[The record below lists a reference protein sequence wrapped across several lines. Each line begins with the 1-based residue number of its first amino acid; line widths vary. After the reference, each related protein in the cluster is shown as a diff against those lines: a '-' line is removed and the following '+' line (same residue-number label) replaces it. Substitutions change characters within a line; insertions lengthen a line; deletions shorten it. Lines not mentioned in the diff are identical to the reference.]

1 MKKIQI
7 IILAACL
14 AALNCESI
22 TAAPVSPGRALE
34 IGRAILEGP
43 ATRGVASKTSIVW
56 DGMFEGEP
64 ATATPAFYVIAKDG
78 GGFVIVSA
86 NDNARPVLAFS
97 ETGRFETKDMPD
109 NVRWWMER
117 MKSYVRA
124 QVFPDGRTLAQW
136 AALADTRANGAID
149 GTITDKVEHLTPEWN
164 QGNTDSYYFGQ
175 QVFNKYCPQSSAGLT
190 ITGCVATAVG
200 ELLTTL
206 SGLYPDDMSVKGQ
219 GTVGGYTASSGHVAP
234 PAYELTTSY
243 DWAGLRTLTDSD
255 AIRQAIQD
263 GKTELLDNLGHLLAD
278 CGAIA
283 KASYSVSGTSAATGS
298 NIVQGFAEHLYTSKT
313 AHTES
318 ESNYT
323 PARWKRM
330 LKEELQKHPLLYS
343 GQSPS
348 SGGHAF
354 LFDGYGHFE
363 GDDVFHI
370 NFGWSGFCN
379 GYYFYDNLD
388 TGDGYI
394 YSDHGMLA
402 ILDFYPDA
410 RQQTSYPVI
419 IRYRAV
425 QFTDGSSCLGISS
438 LGDIVPGEYSRFRI
452 GGIQNGGSTDYIGT
466 FQFWQED
473 KDGNKIGDVLFETS
487 RSEEKPLSPG
497 YYFYYTSVGLR
508 PSRAEFGDRIVGYY
522 STDASATAWEKIQ
535 VDRNGSIVGEFP
547 LVPAAFI
554 KTESTYQR
562 GDFMPLQIMNYDQ
575 PYAGTVW
582 TITAPDGTESTVP
595 QSEVEFQ
602 LTMAGKYRIK
612 AAIAPS
618 DGADVVEN
626 VVTYITVR

>member
-34 IGRAILEGP
+34 IGRAVLEGP

-86 NDNARPVLAFS
+86 NDNARPILAFS

-109 NVRWWMER
+109 NVKWWMER

-190 ITGCVATAVG
+190 ITGCVATAMG
-200 ELLTTL
+200 ELLTAL
-206 SGLYPDDMSVKGQ
+206 SGLYPDDMPVKGQ
-219 GTVGGYTASSGHVAP
+219 GTVGGYTVNSGVAP
-234 PAYELTTSY
+234 PAYELTTTY

-278 CGAIA
+278 CGAILQA
-283 KASYSVSGTSAATGS
+283 QYGVEATRTDSGSYLPQKMAAH
-298 NIVQGFAEHLYTSKT
+298 FYTSKT
-313 AHTES
+313 AHTDFCS
-318 ESNYT
+318 DYSLS
-323 PARWKRM
+323 RWKRK
-330 LKEELQKHPLLYS
+330 LKADLSERPVLYS
-343 GQSPS
+343 GTDTKK
-348 SGGHAF
+348 GGHSF
-354 LFDGYGHFE
+354 VFDGYGKYNGE
-363 GDDVFHI
+363 DVFHV
-370 NFGWSGFCN
+370 NFGWSGSAN
-379 GYYFYDNLD
+379 GYYFVDYLDSGNGVYSDNLM
-388 TGDGYI
+388 
-394 YSDHGMLA
+394 HA
-402 ILDFYPDA
+402 VFDFFPDA
-410 RQQTSYPVI
+410 RQQTSYPTGLALSSAGSSHGFTI
-419 IRYRAV
+419 PDNIPTGEYV
-425 QFTDGSSCLGISS
+425 QFSVGRLNNIGKESFTGEVRLGLIQREGITYYES
-438 LGDIVPGEYSRFRI
+438 LYGDIS
-452 GGIQNGGSTDYIGT
+452 DL
-466 FQFWQED
+466 
-473 KDGNKIGDVLFETS
+473 K
-487 RSEEKPLSPG
+487 PG
-497 YYFYYTSVGLR
+497 YGYPTFSFYTLF
-508 PSRAEFGDRIVGYY
+508 PSETTFSFGDRLGLYY
-522 STDASATAWEKIQ
+522 TTDGGAQMTAVPYPKDGTLI
-535 VDRNGSIVGEFP
+535 GEIP
-547 LVPAAFI
+547 LFPAAFI
-554 KTESTYQR
+554 VTDGPYDV
-562 GDFMPLQIMNYDQ
+562 GDWFQFQLMNYDGL
-575 PYAGTVW
+575 YAGTVW

-595 QSEVEFQ
+595 QSEVEFE

-626 VVTYITVR
+626 VVTSITVR